1 MSLSPIFEFADRYVD
16 EQSALD
22 PNLATGRGTPGFD
35 HLLTDLSPAG
45 YEARA
50 THLRESLTALSAL
63 PVTND
68 DDRRA
73 KDFITERFTT
83 SLAAHD
89 AGNWMRSI
97 SAISWPA
104 GNMRSTF
111 DLMSRDGEA
120 AWANIVARVAAVP
133 TAMAQL
139 QATYEQGRAN
149 GIVAAR
155 RQAFAAADQVAT
167 WAENQWFNTLVEEAA
182 VRTDV
187 SPTLQA
193 ELADGA
199 AKANAAFGA
208 LAAYLRETYAPA
220 ADPVDGCGPE
230 RYALNVRAFLG
241 ADLDPAEMYEWA
253 WGDFHHLRAE
263 IAKTCEQIKPGASFA
278 EVIELLD
285 TDPSPTRAL
294 HSAEAYQQWLQEM
307 TDEALAN
314 SKQHFEIPAE
324 IDRCEALIP
333 PAGSAAA
340 AYYTGPSEDFSRP
353 GRTWYPTLGRTHF
366 PKWGDVT
373 TCYHESVP
381 GHHLQI
387 GYAKVQAASLS
398 RIQRSAF
405 ISGHGEGWALYAEAL
420 CDEFGWFSNPDHR
433 LGFLGG
439 QILRT
444 VRVIIDIGMHLGY
457 RIPEGTTLN
466 DGTPFHGGEVWNAD
480 LAFEFSVKETGNTE
494 DFMRSEIDRYLGW
507 PAQAISYKIG
517 QREWEAARADAE
529 ARDGAAFD
537 LKAWHTKALALGA
550 IGLDQLRAELAR

>member
-1 MSLSPIFEFADRYVD
+1 MALSQIFEFADRFVD

-22 PNLATGRGTPGFD
+22 PNLATSRGTPGFD

-50 THLRESLTALSAL
+50 GQLRDSLATLASL

-73 KDFITERFTT
+73 KEFITERFTT

-89 AGNWMRSI
+89 AGSWMRSI

-111 DLMSRDGEA
+111 DLMPRDGEA

-133 TAMAQL
+133 TALDQL

-155 RQAFAAADQVAT
+155 RQAFAAADQVGT
-167 WAENQWFNTLVEEAA
+167 WAANRWFDTLVDEAA
-182 VRTDV
+182 ARADV
-187 SPTLQA
+187 PPSLQA

-199 AKANAAFGA
+199 IAANAAFGA
-208 LAAYLRETYAPA
+208 LATYLRDTYAPT
-220 ADPVDGCGPE
+220 ADPTDGCGPD

-263 IAKTCEQIKPGASFA
+263 IAKTCEQIAPGASFA
-278 EVIELLD
+278 EVIDLLD
-285 TDPSPTRAL
+285 TDPSPARAL
-294 HSAEAYQQWLQEM
+294 HSAEAYRQWLQEM
-307 TDEALAN
+307 TDEALER
-314 SKQHFEIPAE
+314 SKEHFEIPAQ

-340 AYYTGPSEDFSRP
+340 AYYTGPSEDFTRP

-387 GYAKVQAASLS
+387 GYAKVQAGSLS

-420 CDEFGWFSNPDHR
+420 CDEFGWFKNPDHR

-457 RIPEGTTLN
+457 RIPEGPTLN

-480 LAFEFSVKETGNTE
+480 LAFEFAVKETGNTE

-529 ARDGAAFD
+529 ARHGEAFD
-537 LKAWHTKALALGA
+537 LKAWHTKALTLGA
-550 IGLDQLRAELAR
+550 VGLDQLRAELAR

>member
-1 MSLSPIFEFADRYVD
+1 
-16 EQSALD
+16 
-22 PNLATGRGTPGFD
+22 
-35 HLLTDLSPAG
+35 
-45 YEARA
+45 
-50 THLRESLTALSAL
+50 
-63 PVTND
+63 
-68 DDRRA
+68 
-73 KDFITERFTT
+73 
-83 SLAAHD
+83 
-89 AGNWMRSI
+89 NWMRSI

-133 TAMAQL
+133 TALAQL

-155 RQAFAAADQVAT
+155 RQAFAAADQVGT

-182 VRTDV
+182 ARTDV

-208 LAAYLRETYAPA
+208 LATYLRETYAPA

-285 TDPSPTRAL
+285 TDPSPARAL

-494 DFMRSEIDRYLGW
+494 DFMSSEIDRYLGW

-517 QREWEAARADAE
+517 QREWEAARADAV

>member
-1 MSLSPIFEFADRYVD
+1 MSLSPIFEFADRFVD

-50 THLRESLTALSAL
+50 THLRDSLTALAAL

-104 GNMRSTF
+104 GSLRSTF

-133 TAMAQL
+133 TAIAQL

-155 RQAFAAADQVAT
+155 RQAFAAADQVGT
-167 WAENQWFNTLVEEAA
+167 WAENQWFDTLVAEASA
-182 VRTDV
+182 RTDV

-199 AKANAAFGA
+199 AAANAAFGA
-208 LAAYLRETYAPA
+208 LAGYLRETYAPA

-263 IAKTCEQIKPGASFA
+263 IAKTCEQIEPGASFA

-285 TDPSPTRAL
+285 TDPSSARAL
-294 HSAEAYQQWLQEM
+294 HSAEEYQQWLQEM

-314 SKQHFEIPAE
+314 SKQHFEIPTE

-529 ARDGAAFD
+529 TRDGAAFD